1 MAILDIFKRGANTET
16 AGGERR
22 VDARVR
28 TTLGARLLVVDDSAT
43 IRAVLGKMLVQ
54 DGYEVLKAGDG
65 EAAIEVARSQ
75 SPDLIFLDIV
85 LPGMSGFAVLRALRH
100 DPRTKA
106 TPIVMMSGN
115 QQATEQFYVQRFG
128 ADGFVKKPFGRREVF
143 HAIREIVQ
151 AGRMPGRPTPPM
163 PAPGIPADI
172 SPEEWAAIP
181 EIAMPDA
188 EHVVP
193 GFVPPASRPP
203 SPATVCIQPDA
214 GDASGRAARARS
226 AEPPPGIVI
235 VGTAT
240 SMAIRPTL
248 VPDASG
254 APGPRISVSTDQ
266 PRHREAATSAIEA
279 GAAMERAG
287 DDILD

>member
-1 MAILDIFKRGANTET
+1 
-16 AGGERR
+16 
-22 VDARVR
+22 
-28 TTLGARLLVVDDSAT
+28 
-43 IRAVLGKMLVQ
+43 
-54 DGYEVLKAGDG
+54 
-65 EAAIEVARSQ
+65 
-75 SPDLIFLDIV
+75 
-85 LPGMSGFAVLRALRH
+85 
-100 DPRTKA
+100 
-106 TPIVMMSGN
+106 
-115 QQATEQFYVQRFG
+115 
-128 ADGFVKKPFGRREVF
+128 
-143 HAIREIVQ
+143 
-151 AGRMPGRPTPPM
+151 M
-163 PAPGIPADI
+163 PAPRIPADI

-214 GDASGRAARARS
+214 GVACGRAARARS

-266 PRHREAATSAIEA
+266 PRNRETATTAIKAE
-279 GAAMERAG
+279 AAMERAG
-287 DDILD
+287 DNNLD